1 MPKDLAEILDPAQIE
16 RSRSLLADLGFDN
29 PDLALKNLSQM
40 AGRAAPAVPVSS
52 ALASL
57 VEKIGASADP
67 DQALNFLER
76 MTAASPDPSRL
87 LSRLG
92 DPDPARRLAALLG
105 GSSFLAGTLLE
116 NPDEWIEWLSQRDL
130 LDRARDVPAMLAD
143 LESMIPQGASVET
156 VHSVLRRFHRR
167 EMIRIAL
174 RDILEAAPLP
184 ETAGEISALAEA
196 SVRAACR
203 TAWDALSLRHG
214 TPRFQDDFGAWKI
227 GRFAVIGM
235 GKLGG
240 KELNV
245 SSDIDLIF
253 VCSSERGDTTG
264 IIAPDGSIS
273 GKIGNHR
280 FFTRV
285 AETVIKLI
293 SAPTEDGMVFR
304 VDTRLRPE
312 GEKGDL
318 VSSLRSYEIY
328 YESWGKTWERAA
340 LIKARPIAGDE
351 SLGEEFLALVRPFVY
366 RKYLDFG
373 SITEIRDMK
382 FKIDQSLMARRAAGI
397 NIKLGTGGI
406 REVEFLAQAFQLIH
420 GGRDPSIRERSTV
433 PALRA
438 IARRGM
444 ISPDERDALVS
455 AYYFL
460 RSLEHRIQFAQFRQT
475 HDLPTGNREFRVLA
489 RRMGYNDRTDVSAAE
504 QLMGDYRRH
513 TKTVRTIFDHL
524 LTLPPEG
531 ETEDLASEFLPLVRG
546 EMAKEEALD
555 LLGRLG
561 FSDPPA
567 ALRNLRLLTEG
578 PPLAHYTPGARRLIL
593 QILPDALPVVL
604 RSAHPDRA
612 LAHLEAFTEAMGARE
627 SFYSVIRSHPKTLE
641 LLVTL
646 FAGSAYLAQR
656 LITQPELFDLVFLEA
671 DLLSPKGAFR
681 LRREL
686 ASLLAP
692 SASDEDRA
700 RLIRR
705 FVREE
710 EIRIGLRDL
719 VLGVG
724 TLRTSREIARLAEAS
739 LQAASDFA
747 WSSLS
752 GLYGPPASSSGRPC
766 PYAIFAA
773 GKLGGRDMLYSSD
786 LDLVYLYAEEGD
798 TTGGTREAISNREF
812 FSKQAER
819 IFALLSEPTADGIA
833 FRVDTRLRPTGSKGP
848 VAVTLN
854 SALRYYASEAEVWE
868 RLAMTRLR
876 AVAGDSAFARLFL
889 DGLAAAVYSQPPA
902 GFREAVAAMRRKME
916 EEAGEAREGVNIKAG
931 RGGIVDVEFIAQG
944 LTLERG
950 GSDPWLRVP
959 NTLTALRRL
968 RRRGHLPPAAYR
980 DLAQAYLF
988 LRHAES
994 RLRIVHNIS
1003 SNVLPNDPVQRR
1015 LLARRMGYPDDAL
1028 GKAEDKLDRDLAL
1041 HTSAARRRFN
1051 ELFEVSIEE
1060 SKT

>member
-1 MPKDLAEILDPAQIE
+1 MVTALQEILDPSRIE
-16 RSRSLLADLGFDN
+16 RSRSLLADIGFDN
-29 PDLALKNLSQM
+29 PDLALKNLARL
-40 AGRAAPAVPVSS
+40 AGHAERAGLDLSNLPA
-52 ALASL
+52 LL
-57 VEKIGASADP
+57 DDIGASADP
-67 DQALNFLER
+67 DQALNFIER
-76 MTAASPDPSRL
+76 MAAVSPEPSGL
-87 LSRLG
+87 LSRLS
-92 DPDPARRLAALLG
+92 DAVPARRVAALLG
-105 GSSFLAGTLLE
+105 GSSFLAGSLLE
-116 NPDEWIEWLSQRDL
+116 DPDEWIEWLSGRDL
-130 LDRARDVPAMLAD
+130 LDHARDVPAMLTD
-143 LESMIPQGASVET
+143 LDSRIPQGASVES

-167 EMIRIAL
+167 EMVRIAL
-174 RDILEAAPLP
+174 RDLLGAAPLP

-196 SVRAACR
+196 CVRAACR
-203 TAWDALSLRHG
+203 TAWDFLSARHG
-214 TPRFQDDFGAWKI
+214 TPRFQDDSGTWRI
-227 GRFAVIGM
+227 SRFAVIGM

-253 VCSSERGDTTG
+253 ACSSERGDTTG
-264 IIAPDGSIS
+264 VSDPDGDAS
-273 GKIGNHR
+273 GRIGNHL
-280 FFTRV
+280 FFTRM
-285 AETVIKLI
+285 AETIIRLI
-293 SAPTEDGMVFR
+293 GAPTEDGMVFR
-304 VDTRLRPE
+304 IDTRLRPE

-340 LIKARPIAGDE
+340 LIKARPIAGDA
-351 SLGEEFLALVRPFVY
+351 SLGEEFLTLVRPFVY

-373 SITEIRDMK
+373 ALTEIRDMK
-382 FKIDQSLMARRAAGI
+382 FKIDQSLAARRAAGI

-406 REVEFLAQAFQLIH
+406 REIEFLAQAFQLIY

-444 ISPDERDALVS
+444 LSSDERDALVS

-475 HDLPTGNREFRVLA
+475 HDLPTGDRDLRVLA
-489 RRMGYNDRTDVSAAE
+489 RRMGYRDGPNVSAAE
-504 QLMGDYRRH
+504 RLMGDYRRH

-531 ETEDLASEFLPLVRG
+531 ETEDLASEILHLVRG
-546 EMAKEEALD
+546 EMPKEEALD

-593 QILPDALPVVL
+593 QILPEALPVVL
-604 RSAHPDRA
+604 RSADPDSA
-612 LAHLEAFTEAMGARE
+612 LARIEAFTEAMGARE
-627 SFYSVIRSHPKTLE
+627 SFYSVLRSHPKTLD

-656 LITQPELFDLVFLEA
+656 LIAQPELFDLVFLEA
-671 DLLSPKGAFR
+671 DLLSPKDAPR

-686 ASLLAP
+686 ASLLA
-692 SASDEDRA
+692 SAASDEDQA
-700 RLIRR
+700 RLLRR

-724 TLRTSREIARLAEAS
+724 TVRTGREIARVAETS
-739 LQAASDFA
+739 LQAAADLA
-747 WSSLS
+747 WSRLIGVYGRPMSPS
-752 GLYGPPASSSGRPC
+752 GQPC

-798 TTGGTREAISNREF
+798 TTGGTRKAISNREF
-812 FSKQAER
+812 LSKLAER
-819 IFALLSEPTADGIA
+819 IFALLGEPTGEGIA

-876 AVAGDSAFARLFL
+876 AVAGDSGLARLFL
-889 DGLAAAVYSQPPA
+889 DGLSDTVYSRPPA

-944 LTLERG
+944 LILEHG

-980 DLAQAYLF
+980 DLSRAYLF
-988 LRHAES
+988 LRHAEN

-1003 SNVLPNDPVQRR
+1003 SNVLPNDPAQRR

-1028 GKAEDKLDRDLAL
+1028 GKAEDKLARDLAL
-1041 HTSAARRRFN
+1041 HTSAARRWFN
-1051 ELFEVSIEE
+1051 EIFEVSIEE

>member
-1 MPKDLAEILDPAQIE
+1 MITALQEILDPSRIE
-16 RSRSLLADLGFDN
+16 RSRVLLADLGFDN
-29 PDLALKNLSQM
+29 PDLALKNLAHL
-40 AGRAAPAVPVSS
+40 AGAGVGASSFPA
-52 ALASL
+52 LL
-57 VEKIGASADP
+57 NDIGASADP
-67 DQALNFLER
+67 DQALNYLER
-76 MTAASPDPSRL
+76 MAAVSPAPSGL

-92 DPDPARRLAALLG
+92 DAVPARRLAALLG
-105 GSSFLAGTLLE
+105 GSSFLAGSLLE
-116 NPDEWIEWLSQRDL
+116 DPNEWIEWLSQRDL
-130 LDRARDVPAMLAD
+130 LDRARDVAAMVAD
-143 LESMIPQGASVET
+143 LDSRIPRGAPIESA
-156 VHSVLRRFHRR
+156 HSVLRRFHRR
-167 EMIRIAL
+167 EMVRIAL
-174 RDILEAAPLP
+174 RDLLGAAPLP

-196 SVRAACR
+196 CVRAACR
-203 TAWDALSLRHG
+203 TAWDFHSARHG
-214 TPRFQDDFGAWKI
+214 TPRFQDESGTWRI
-227 GRFAVIGM
+227 SRFAVIGM

-264 IIAPDGSIS
+264 VAGPNGGAS
-273 GKIGNHR
+273 GTIGNHL
-280 FFTRV
+280 FFTRM
-285 AETVIKLI
+285 AETVIRLI
-293 SAPTEDGMVFR
+293 SAPTEDGMAFR

-351 SLGEEFLALVRPFVY
+351 SLGEEFLALIRPFVY

-373 SITEIRDMK
+373 AITEIRDMK
-382 FKIDQSLMARRAAGI
+382 FKIDQSLAARRAAGI

-406 REVEFLAQAFQLIH
+406 REIEFLAQAFQLIY

-438 IARRGM
+438 IARHGM

-475 HDLPTGNREFRVLA
+475 HDLPTADRDLRVLA
-489 RRMGYNDRTDVSAAE
+489 RRMGYRDSPDASAAE
-504 QLMGDYRRH
+504 QLMDNYNSH
-513 TKTVRTIFDHL
+513 AKTVRTIFDHL
-524 LTLPPEG
+524 LALPPEG
-531 ETEDLASEFLPLVRG
+531 DTEDLSSEILHLVRG
-546 EMAKEEALD
+546 ELPKEDALD

-561 FSDPPA
+561 FSDPPG

-604 RSAHPDRA
+604 RSADPDSA
-612 LAHLEAFTEAMGARE
+612 LARLEAFTEAMGARE
-627 SFYSVIRSHPKTLE
+627 SFYSVLRSNPKTLD

-656 LITQPELFDLVFLEA
+656 LIVQPELFDLVFLEA
-671 DLLSPKGAFR
+671 DLLSPKDPIR
-681 LRREL
+681 LKREL
-686 ASLLAP
+686 ASLIEPAA
-692 SASDEDRA
+692 SAEDQA

-719 VLGVG
+719 ILGVG
-724 TLRTSREIARLAEAS
+724 TLRTGREIARVAQTS
-739 LQAASDFA
+739 LQTAADLA
-747 WSSLS
+747 WSRLS
-752 GLYGPPASSSGRPC
+752 EVYGRPMSHSGQHC

-786 LDLVYLYAEEGD
+786 LDLVYLYAQEGE
-798 TTGGTREAISNREF
+798 TAGGTREAVSNREF
-812 FSKQAER
+812 FSKLAER
-819 IFALLSEPTADGIA
+819 IFALLGEPTGEGIA

-854 SALRYYASEAEVWE
+854 SALRYYAADAEVWE

-876 AVAGDSAFARLFL
+876 AVAGDSVFARLFL
-889 DGLAAAVYSQPPA
+889 DGLAAAIYDRPPA
-902 GFREAVAAMRRKME
+902 GLRDAVAAMRRKME
-916 EEAGEAREGVNIKAG
+916 EEAGESKEGVNIKAG

-944 LTLERG
+944 LILEHG
-950 GSDPWLRVP
+950 GPDPWLRVP

-968 RRRGHLPPAAYR
+968 RRRRHLPPAAYL
-980 DLAQAYLF
+980 DLAHAYLF

-1003 SNVLPNDPVQRR
+1003 SNVLPNDPIQRR
-1015 LLARRMGYPDDAL
+1015 LLARRMEYPDDAL
-1028 GKAEDKLDRDLAL
+1028 GRAEDKLARDLDT

-1051 ELFEVSIEE
+1051 EIFAASVEDSR
-1060 SKT
+1060 T